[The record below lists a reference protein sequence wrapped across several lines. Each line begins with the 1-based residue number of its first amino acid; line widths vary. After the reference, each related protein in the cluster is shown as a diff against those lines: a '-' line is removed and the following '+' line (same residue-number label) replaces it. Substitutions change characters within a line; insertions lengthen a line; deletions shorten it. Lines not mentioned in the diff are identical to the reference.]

1 MQSRV
6 APKPTTIA
14 PPPTNLA
21 TDSTPSTGEVLARS
35 SLESSQPYPP
45 SPQKDKGPTEDQSKK
60 KKWVEEGND
69 APPKVLHGSFL
80 EDVRRKARC
89 ERYTSF
95 NPISD
100 FRGRVVNMED
110 LYGNLPYRIFLTTQ
124 YMNESITNEE
134 WRLLNKCVGIESLKA
149 SLQFSKFKNLLEFL

>member
-1 MQSRV
+1 M
-6 APKPTTIA
+6 
-14 PPPTNLA
+14 
-21 TDSTPSTGEVLARS
+21 
-35 SLESSQPYPP
+35 
-45 SPQKDKGPTEDQSKK
+45 
-60 KKWVEEGND
+60 
-69 APPKVLHGSFL
+69 
-80 EDVRRKARC
+80 EDVRRKARR